1 MGNERERWPWLF
13 FFFYPSI
20 STPPKQMWV
29 RYWCVYTCLLKH
41 LCVRLYPHYIC
52 QRASDKGSILL
63 TWKFLWEQC
72 LTLFPSILSGLGK
85 RGCLWRGKIICLC
98 NCGLLIPP
106 KGPPSPPS
114 VFIQAILEVAQW
126 RRVELD
132 SQRTFQVVTLLRRG
146 NLVHV
151 QCSAKERQ
159 GWKKK

>member
-1 MGNERERWPWLF
+1 MSVSDDLAFFLF
-13 FFFYPSI
+13 LSLHLYS
-20 STPPKQMWV
+20 PKTDV
-29 RYWCVYTCLLKH
+29 GAILICVYLSLKTFVCTT
-41 LCVRLYPHYIC
+41 LPSLRYIC

-63 TWKFLWEQC
+63 TWKFLC

-85 RGCLWRGKIICLC
+85 LRCLWRGKIICLC